1 MGAHAT
7 TQELIAR
14 ANEQIIRLQA
24 KANAEAISQLP
35 EVMAF
40 DKQIAELNNDA
51 LKWKRWATEATSK
64 IVAFEKR
71 VAEWKDRD
79 AQSAQWLDNYKV
91 EVADLKKQREAIVMA
106 EAKKMV

>member
-51 LKWKRWATEATSK
+51 LKWKRW
-64 IVAFEKR
+64 EKDAEKKVRDFQAR
-71 VAEWKDRD
+71 VAEWQQRGED
-79 AQSAQWLDNYKV
+79 AEEWLANYKS
-91 EVADLKKQREAIVMA
+91 ELADLKESRALVANEV
-106 EAKKMV
+106 AKGM